1 MFIFYGLVLS
11 VSFISFVVLLVDIFD
26 EDNCFKVVGIVWLML
41 MVGIIIGV
49 IISSFLLK

>member
-11 VSFISFVVLLVDIFD
+11 VSFIFFVVLLVDIFD